1 MVLVF
6 GGTTEG
12 RAAAKVVDEAG
23 KPFYYSTCGE
33 EQKLSASNG
42 VRITGGLDLF
52 QMIEFCNANEVRLI
66 VDAAHPFAES
76 LHRTVI
82 DVANKL
88 NIPVVRYERL
98 YPKRSN
104 DIVWCD
110 DFADACLKMEQGGV
124 RRLLALSGV
133 KTISKLKPF
142 WENHDCLFRVLNRAE
157 SIDLACRQ
165 GFPKERLLYYQGSD
179 DEEAVI
185 RNSGADAILTKE
197 SGGSGGFEEKVD
209 AARRLGVNVY
219 AVKRPVLEFA
229 NSKVY
234 TCNGP
239 HGLRR
244 HIETLLPSFYQLRTG
259 FTTGACATVA
269 SKAAMI
275 ALLEQR
281 TVADVDFSLP
291 NGETMSMA
299 IHSCAWSEEWAR
311 ASVVKD
317 AGDDPDVT
325 NGIVIESEMRLTEVP
340 GVHFLQGEG
349 VGRVTL
355 PGLGVEVGEPAINPV
370 PRKMIADELGKLYAN
385 GIDVTISVPN
395 GKEIALKTFN
405 AKVGVVDGISILGT
419 SGIVRPLS
427 SDAYIESVARE
438 IDVCKAVGSDVLV
451 LNSGAK
457 SERAVKGVCGA
468 LCAQSFVHYGNFIGE
483 ALRLA
488 HEKGI
493 SDVRL
498 GVMIGKAVKLAEGHL
513 DTHSHK
519 VVMNKDFL
527 SSLAKSAGCSPV
539 VCDTINLMVL
549 ARELWTLMPKSDADL
564 FFPKLLE
571 MCLQHCRK
579 VYPHGKITIMLV
591 SENDTVPY
599 SLVSD

>member
-1 MVLVF
+1 MILVL

-12 RAAAKVVDEAG
+12 RIAAKVLDEAG
-23 KPFYYSTCGE
+23 KPFFYSTCGK
-33 EQKLSASNG
+33 EQKLSTSNG
-42 VRITGGLDLF
+42 VRITGGLDLD
-52 QMIEFCNANEVRLI
+52 QMTEFCKVNCVRLL

-76 LHRTVI
+76 LHRTVTCAA
-82 DVANKL
+82 DEL
-88 NIPVVRYERL
+88 NIPVVRYERV
-98 YPKRSN
+98 YPERSS

-219 AVKRPVLEFA
+219 AVKRPVFELA
-229 NSKVY
+229 NSKVC

-244 HIETLLPSFYQLRTG
+244 HIETLLPGFYQLRTG

-281 TVADVDFSLP
+281 AVTDVEFSLP
-291 NGETMSMA
+291 NGEAMSMA
-299 IHSCAWSEEWAR
+299 IRSCAWSKEWAR

-325 NGIVIESEMRLTEVP
+325 NGVVIESEVRLSDTP
-340 GVHFLQGEG
+340 GVHFLHGDG

-355 PGLGVEVGEPAINPV
+355 PGLGIEVGEPAINPI
-370 PRKMIADELGKLYAN
+370 PRKMIASELSKLYN
-385 GIDVTISVPN
+385 GGIDVTISVPN
-395 GKEIALKTFN
+395 GKYIASRTLNF
-405 AKVGVVDGISILGT
+405 KVGVVDGISILGT

-427 SDAYIESVARE
+427 SDAYIESIARE
-438 IDVCKAVGSDVLV
+438 IDVCKAVGANVLV

-457 SERAVKGVCGA
+457 SELAVKRVCGE
-468 LCAQSFVHYGNFIGE
+468 LCNQSFVHYGNFIGE

-488 HEKGI
+488 YEKGI
-493 SDVRL
+493 REVRL
-498 GVMIGKAVKLAEGHL
+498 GLMIGKAVKLAEGHL

-519 VVMNKDFL
+519 VAMNKDFL
-527 SSLAKSAGCSPV
+527 CSIAKNAGCASGVYASIMSMPF
-539 VCDTINLMVL
+539 
-549 ARELWTLMPKSDADL
+549 ARELWTLLPKHDAEL

-571 MCLQHCRK
+571 ICLFHCRK
-579 VYPHGKITIMLV
+579 AYPHGKITLMLV
-591 SENDTVPY
+591 SENGTLPY
-599 SLVSD
+599 SLMLE

>member
-1 MVLVF
+1 MILVL

-12 RAAAKVVDEAG
+12 RIAAKVLDEAG
-23 KPFYYSTCGE
+23 KTFFYSTCGT
-33 EQKLSASNG
+33 EQKLSTSNG
-42 VRITGGLDLF
+42 VRITGGLDLD
-52 QMIEFCNANEVRLI
+52 QMTEFCKANEVRLI

-76 LHRTVI
+76 LHRAVI

-98 YPKRSN
+98 YPGRSH

-197 SGGSGGFEEKVD
+197 SGGSGGFQEKVE
-209 AARRLGVNVY
+209 AARRLGVKVY
-219 AVKRPVLEFA
+219 AVKRPVLPLA
-229 NSKVY
+229 NSQTK
-234 TCNGP
+234 CDGP

-244 HIETLLPSFYQLRTG
+244 QIELLLPGFYQLRTG
-259 FTTGACATVA
+259 FTTGSCATAA
-269 SKAAMI
+269 SKAALV

-281 TVADVDFSLP
+281 EVKEIDFSLP
-291 NGETMSMA
+291 DGETISMA
-299 IHSCAWSEEWAR
+299 ISSCVWSDECAR

-325 NGIVIESEMRLTEVP
+325 NGVVIESEVRLSDTP
-340 GVHFLQGEG
+340 GVHFLHGDG

-355 PGLGVEVGEPAINPV
+355 PGLGIEVGEPAINPI
-370 PRKMIADELGKLYAN
+370 PRKMIASELSKLYN
-385 GIDVTISVPN
+385 GGIDVTISVPN
-395 GKEIALKTFN
+395 GKDIASRTLNF
-405 AKVGVVDGISILGT
+405 KVGVVDGISILGT

-427 SDAYIESVARE
+427 SDAYIESIARE
-438 IDVCKAVGSDVLV
+438 IDVCKAVGANVLV

-457 SERAVKGVCGA
+457 SEHAVKSVCGE
-468 LCAQSFVHYGNFIGE
+468 LCNQSFVHYGNFIGE

-488 HEKGI
+488 YEKGI

-527 SSLAKSAGCSPV
+527 LSMAKNAGCGPGA
-539 VCDTINLMVL
+539 CDTIKSMVL
-549 ARELWTLMPKSDADL
+549 ARELWTLMLKFDADL

-579 VYPHGKITIMLV
+579 AYPHGKITIMLV
-591 SENDTVPY
+591 SENDTAPY